1 MNTYGNGLGLLG
13 IGNPPIA
20 LEASLPTPEA
30 LLTRSIVI
38 GNITATPNDDTPA
51 TVVPSNSSF
60 ELLPSFLSNFT
71 AHANPT
77 MTVPE
82 SFASSGD
89 NIITPAPTGEAEAS
103 SPTSVM
109 VDSTEP
115 ITIETVRTST
125 IGGVT
130 ASDPL
135 QPLPLPTQAV
145 SGGEVTISVEQ
156 RTMEI
161 ISSLPSMVRSGEPEV
176 TTDLPF
182 PFESPV
188 NKKDEVAMLTT
199 MTPDEWPSYFANA

>member
-1 MNTYGNGLGLLG
+1 MNTCGNGLGLLG
-13 IGNPPIA
+13 IGNPPIT

-89 NIITPAPTGEAEAS
+89 NIITPAPTSEAKAS
-103 SPTSVM
+103 SPTSVI

-115 ITIETVRTST
+115 ITIETVY
-125 IGGVT
+125 
-130 ASDPL
+130 PP

-161 ISSLPSMVRSGEPEV
+161 ISSLPSVVRSGEPEMS
-176 TTDLPF
+176 TDLPF
-182 PFESPV
+182 PFESQV
-188 NKKDEVAMLTT
+188 NKKDEVATLTT